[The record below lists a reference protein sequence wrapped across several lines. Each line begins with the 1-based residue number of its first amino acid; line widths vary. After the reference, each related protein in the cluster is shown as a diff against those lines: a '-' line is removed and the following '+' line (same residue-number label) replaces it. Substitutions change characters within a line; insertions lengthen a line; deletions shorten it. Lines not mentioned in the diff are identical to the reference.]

1 MKGNDKVI
9 ESLNGLLVEELTAVN
24 QYMVHAEMCENWG
37 YKKLHD
43 VVEKRAITEMKHAE
57 KLIARI
63 IFLEGKPLVNKL
75 NEIHIGQDVER
86 QLENDKLSEFDA
98 IRHYNDSIRLASELG
113 DNGTK
118 ELLEEIL
125 QQEEDHIDELEAQQD
140 QIKQMGIAN
149 FLVPQV
155 G

>member
-9 ESLNGLLVEELTAVN
+9 ETLNDRLVEELTAIN

-43 VVEKRAITEMKHAE
+43 VVEKRAFTEMRHAE

-63 IFLEGKPLVNKL
+63 IFLDGKPVVSKL
-75 NEIHIGQDVER
+75 NDIHIGPDVEA
-86 QLENDKLSEFDA
+86 QLNNDRLSEQDA
-98 IRHYNDSIRLASELG
+98 IRHYNDSIRLATELG

-118 ELLEEIL
+118 ELLDDILKEE
-125 QQEEDHIDELEAQQD
+125 EGHIDELEAQLD
-140 QIKQMGIAN
+140 QIKQMGITN

>member
-1 MKGNDKVI
+1 MKGNDKI
-9 ESLNGLLVEELTAVN
+9 IDSLNGLLAEELTAIN

-43 VVEKRAITEMKHAE
+43 VVEKRAMTEMKHAE
-57 KLIARI
+57 KLIARVL
-63 IFLEGKPLVNKL
+63 FLEGMPLVSKL
-75 NEIHIGQDVER
+75 NNINIGQEVER
-86 QLENDKLSEFDA
+86 QLENDRLSELDA
-98 IRHYNDSIRLASELG
+98 IRHYNESIRLATDLG

-118 ELLEEIL
+118 ELLEGIL
-125 QQEEDHIDELEAQQD
+125 QQEEEHIDELEAQQD